1 MPNSVDVYLFRHS
14 QSEANLTPHI
24 VGGRSN
30 HSPLSELGVLQSQE
44 LGLYIADNIDSPDL
58 VFASPAVRT
67 VSTAGIALESAGIQ
81 RHIFIDD
88 RLQELHQGEAEGKN
102 RESIYTPEL
111 FARIEREG
119 MDFKHKGGQSLNELG
134 KQGVDW
140 LDETYEQTLR
150 DYGVIYVFGH
160 GMAIRSLVG
169 RILGWDHLQ
178 IFQAKTPNTCM
189 TKISGSPRTWSV
201 ELFAQNTHNSVL
213 TN

>member
-1 MPNSVDVYLFRHS
+1 MTSPVDVYLFRHS
-14 QSEANLTPHI
+14 QSRANLAPHI

-67 VSTAGIALESAGIQ
+67 VSTATIALESAGLQ

-88 RLQELHQGEAEGKN
+88 RLQELHQGEAEGKS
-102 RESIYTPEL
+102 RDSIYTPDL

-134 KQGVDW
+134 KQGIDW
-140 LDETYEQTLR
+140 LNDTYEKTLR
-150 DYGVIYVFGH
+150 DYGVAYVFGH

-169 RILGWDHLQ
+169 RIVGWNHVQ
-178 IFQAKTPNTCM
+178 IYQAKTPNTCV
-189 TKISGSPRTWSV
+189 TKISGSPGAWSV
-201 ELFAQNTHNSVL
+201 ELFAQNTHSSVL